1 MNRKRVLLYLLVFV
15 VIVVFVGIYFLF
27 DPTNNLLFPK
37 CVFYTVTGY
46 KCPGCGS
53 QRAIYHLL
61 HFNISGALKENLLL
75 VLTIP
80 LVLLLVYAEAVRTKK
95 SDFYIK
101 VHSLKLIVGYF
112 VLVLLWGVFRNVF
125 GL

>member
-1 MNRKRVLLYLLVFV
+1 MNRKRVLWYV
-15 VIVVFVGIYFLF
+15 VIFVALLLIIGVYFF
-27 DPTNNLLFPK
+27 YDPTHNLLFPK
-37 CVFYTVTGY
+37 CVFYSLTGY

-112 VLVLLWGVFRNVF
+112 VLVLLWGVFRNIF

>member
-1 MNRKRVLLYLLVFV
+1 MNRKRILLYLSIFV
-15 VIVVFVGIYFLF
+15 ALLLFIGVYFLF
-27 DPTNNLLFPK
+27 DPTTNLFFPK
-37 CVFYTVTGY
+37 CVFYTLTGY

-61 HFNISGALKENLLL
+61 HFNFVDALKANLLL

-80 LVLLLVYAEAVRTKK
+80 LVLLLVYAEIVRTKK
-95 SDFYIK
+95 RSFYIK
-101 VHSLKLIVGYF
+101 IHSLKLIVGYF
-112 VLVLLWGVFRNVF
+112 VVVLLWGVLRNVF